1 MNVKE
6 KRHRLPREFYLG
18 EISVAFTLC
27 LKPNVPTGFSLK
39 PNVNTGFSLKQ
50 NVNTGFSLK
59 QNVNTGFSLKQN
71 VNTGFSLKPNVAAG
85 FSLREPDIV
94 SIFAGI
100 LASVVAD
107 NGCIVP
113 VYCFMPDHQHLI
125 ITGKQRDADIW
136 KAIISYK
143 QKTGFWMSENKS
155 VIRWQKDFYDHVLRT
170 SEDMAIH
177 MKYIVD
183 NPVRKG
189 LVSFWAEYPF
199 KGSIGCNLGDYLNGP
214 T

>member
-39 PNVNTGFSLKQ
+39 P

-155 VIRWQKDFYDHVLRT
+155 VIRWQKDFYDHVIKRD
-170 SEDMAIH
+170 EDVVTQV
-177 MKYIVD
+177 KYILD

-189 LVSFWAEYPF
+189 LVTSWQEYSYT
-199 KGSIGCNLGDYLNGP
+199 GSIGCTLEDILQGIM
-214 T
+214 